1 MIYYVNGETG
11 LDTND
16 GLTSENAF
24 KTINYAKNLWNK
36 IDNLIVYIAGDK
48 ANSIQQI
55 YDEYLHFTDDVL
67 SAVVLKIDLDNGIL
81 NYYINGITIRFIGI
95 GVNKPKISN
104 ISSPTNYSTIYL
116 QNTFGYSFENLEIDC
131 PHPNIYTIN
140 THNARSFLFKDCYIK
155 TLDYRIIYSFNYS
168 GDYLFYN
175 CIFDISENGVL
186 GRFYINRG
194 RECFLYNC
202 DVSNEID
209 NIIIEFISFEGL
221 RLINNK
227 FGVSRLISGAYY
239 NFIEY
244 HQKVFTNTLRLSDSL
259 TGFGFKFC
267 IFDDCDIVYSS
278 NGSQYYYE
286 YMNTILYNIES
297 LNLIGS
303 MIFKNCVIW
312 NDITDDITYNKIGT
326 YKTNVIFR
334 NCIIKN
340 IPDSFPDEII
350 YDNCLIGVNPLLDSE
365 FKPQYNSPCLP
376 QNWTGENPIDTFI
389 GRYDFYEEPSI
400 SNLIV
405 SGDKDKIDI
414 SFTAVGSDIANTI
427 LKFSFDNETWFDMTL
442 LDENKF
448 VKSSYLGTVNTF
460 TWKSKQDFLSDEI
473 VFIEVQIHDDKNYSN
488 ILSTSTMVYNEPIL
502 LIEPDI
508 MDITTNGTKGDIEIS
523 LNVFDEYSIVSG
535 MLQYYDNSIWNN
547 CTLKYGNGYFSA
559 SEIGEENTVL
569 WDSYLDFQDDLT
581 TKVRCSVTDKDGLTS
596 GWVESPTFTIKNL
609 YIEPIISSI
618 NTIGT
623 AQDIKI
629 TYIVED
635 DDTEIIESEFQYLN
649 GSDWFSCT
657 IDYNI
662 GLASK
667 SSPEGVFNT
676 VLWKSEIDVQEDIT
690 TKIRIRVFDSEW
702 SSWYESGDI
711 LIQNGNIPPDML
723 YYSPLKFKLED
734 DKKLYFK
741 LKKE

>member
-1 MIYYVNGETG
+1 MIYYINGETG

-24 KTINYAKNLWNK
+24 KTINKAYSMLSGIEDHYIYIEGKAS
-36 IDNLIVYIAGDK
+36 DDSQIVYDEQIIGGIAETHGKGFFNVDGK
-48 ANSIQQI
+48 NI
-55 YDEYLHFTDDVL
+55 LL
-67 SAVVLKIDLDNGIL
+67 SGIFV
-81 NYYINGITIRFIGI
+81 YYI
-95 GVNKPKISN
+95 GVNNPKIEPTSGFGDTKYPLEVLGGSGGFNSFILKNITLSN
-104 ISSPTNYSTIYL
+104 LGNNADAVINADRTSIWGLENCIL
-116 QNTFGYSFENLEIDC
+116 QYKTYGVRGYSNGYYFFKNCHFQPQVAGLYIDYGLYKNA
-131 PHPNIYTIN
+131 PIYFIN
-140 THNARSFLFKDCYIK
+140 
-155 TLDYRIIYSFNYS
+155 
-168 GDYLFYN
+168 
-175 CIFDISENGVL
+175 
-186 GRFYINRG
+186 
-194 RECFLYNC
+194 
-202 DVSNEID
+202 NEISHYSW
-209 NIIIEFISFEGL
+209 IRSY
-221 RLINNK
+221 NNT
-227 FGVSRLISGAYY
+227 
-239 NFIEY
+239 
-244 HQKVFTNTLRLSDSL
+244 VFTILNSFSNKLIISHSANSHIEEFFCDYGFELYQNPNSL
-259 TGFGFKFC
+259 FIKSIFKSAFT
-267 IFDDCDIVYSS
+267 YLGGS
-278 NGSQYYYE
+278 NNNNY
-286 YMNTILYNIES
+286 
-297 LNLIGS
+297 
-303 MIFKNCVIW
+303 FKNCVI
-312 NDITDDITYNKIGT
+312 TDDIEIVLIDGWTLE
-326 YKTNVIFR
+326 
-334 NCIIKN
+334 NCIIDSPQCKLKDGN
-340 IPDSFPDEII
+340 IINPKFINCIFTGNKPVDIPE
-350 YDNCLIGVNPLLDSE
+350 DNFINCVFNTDPLLDSE

-448 VKSSYLGTVNTF
+448 VKSSYLGNVNTF

-508 MDITTNGTKGDIEIS
+508 MDIMTNGTKGDIEIS

-581 TKVRCSVTDKDGLTS
+581 TKVRCSVTDKDGLSS
-596 GWVESPTFTIKNL
+596 GWVESPIFTIKNL

-676 VLWKSEIDVQEDIT
+676 VLWKSEIDIQEDIT

-711 LIQNGNIPPDML
+711 LIQNGNIPPDIL